1 MTNRIL
7 SLAMS
12 CAIALGMAAQY
23 NAFPWD
29 FPQDV
34 KIEAEPGQWVLSC
47 YTYYPSAVQD
57 QKDLNDEV
65 LIFYST
71 KMEQVGETTST
82 VGGKEMPNALII
94 PLDPNA
100 KAKKGDIVLTW
111 WQSGSG
117 LERAIVTDA
126 SNPAEPKVIYLDMD
140 WTGDPDHPGF
150 ADRHAN
156 ETLKPGTFNILT
168 DGEWQPGAQ
177 VAAFDGRQWLKGTLI
192 HEQDGKVLVLG
203 WASHIYAYKKENCRL
218 IPFKEKL
225 KKGDAVHA
233 TFVDGYSEGYTVK
246 KVDEKVGRVWVDD
259 DGREKIMSIVDVTK
273 VLK

>member
-100 KAKKGDIVLTW
+100 KAKKGDDGVCLR
-111 WQSGSG
+111 QS
-117 LERAIVTDA
+117 A
-126 SNPAEPKVIYLDMD
+126 
-140 WTGDPDHPGF
+140 
-150 ADRHAN
+150 
-156 ETLKPGTFNILT
+156 
-168 DGEWQPGAQ
+168 
-177 VAAFDGRQWLKGTLI
+177 
-192 HEQDGKVLVLG
+192 
-203 WASHIYAYKKENCRL
+203 
-218 IPFKEKL
+218 
-225 KKGDAVHA
+225 
-233 TFVDGYSEGYTVK
+233 
-246 KVDEKVGRVWVDD
+246 
-259 DGREKIMSIVDVTK
+259 
-273 VLK
+273 